1 MNDPQ
6 IEFISIVKQ
15 LLAQKEADFASKSD
29 TETMALGIQDLNLD
43 SLEKMELIM
52 KVEDT
57 FKILLDEGE
66 VLKCEKIQHLYGLVR
81 STMRL

>member
-6 IEFISIVKQ
+6 IEFISIVKEM
-15 LLAQKEADFASKSD
+15 LAHKEADFARQSD
-29 TETMALGIQDLNLD
+29 SETMELGIRDLNLD

-57 FKILLDEGE
+57 FKVMLDEGE

-81 STMRL
+81 SAMQL

>member
-1 MNDPQ
+1 MADPQ
-6 IEFISIVKQ
+6 IEFISIVKE
-15 LLAQKEADFASKSD
+15 LLALKDVDFASKSGN
-29 TETMALGIQDLNLD
+29 ETMELGIQDLNLD

-57 FKILLDEGE
+57 FKIMLDEGE

-81 STMRL
+81 SAVQL

>member
-6 IEFISIVKQ
+6 IEFISIVKE
-15 LLAQKEADFASKSD
+15 LFALKDAEFASKSD
-29 TETMALGIQDLNLD
+29 SEILELGIEDLNLD

-57 FKILLDEGE
+57 FKIMLDEGE
-66 VLKCEKIQHLYGLVR
+66 VLKCGKIQHLYDLVR
-81 STMRL
+81 IAVQL

>member
-1 MNDPQ
+1 MADPQ
-6 IEFISIVKQ
+6 IEFISIVKE
-15 LLAQKEADFASKSD
+15 LLALKDADFASKSNS
-29 TETMALGIQDLNLD
+29 ETMELGIQDLNLD

-57 FKILLDEGE
+57 FKVMLDEGE

-81 STMRL
+81 SAVQS